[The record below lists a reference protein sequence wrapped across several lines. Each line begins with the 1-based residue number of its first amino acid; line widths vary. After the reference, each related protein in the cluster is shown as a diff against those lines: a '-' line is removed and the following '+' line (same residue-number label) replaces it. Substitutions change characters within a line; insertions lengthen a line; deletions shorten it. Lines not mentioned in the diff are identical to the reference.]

1 MEIIIKPLSTEKMT
15 IQGDKLNCYGFVV
28 DHRAN
33 KIQIKEAIEAIYKV
47 SVERVNTANYHGKTK
62 TRNTKTGFVSGR
74 TNRYKK
80 AFVTLKGD
88 DKIDLFSNI

>member
-15 IQGDKLNCYGFVV
+15 IQGEKFNRYGFVV

-33 KIQIKEAIEAIYKV
+33 KIQIREAVEAIYKV
-47 SVERVNTANYHGKTK
+47 SVVKVNTTNYNGKTK
-62 TRNTKTGFVSGR
+62 SRSTKAGLVSGR

-88 DKIDLFSNI
+88 DKIDFFSNI